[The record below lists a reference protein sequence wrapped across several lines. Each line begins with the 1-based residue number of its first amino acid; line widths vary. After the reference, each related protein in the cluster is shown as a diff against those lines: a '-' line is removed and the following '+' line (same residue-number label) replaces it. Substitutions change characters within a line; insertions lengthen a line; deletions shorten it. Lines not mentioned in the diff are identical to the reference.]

1 MAQWADFTE
10 EAQTNWLASSK
21 EQMEYMRINAE
32 YDFVKKRAL
41 VNFLTNSRKNVEDH
55 MHGRAQNM
63 LTSIE
68 RYEQANLKSLIN
80 EISKDSFAKI
90 QQDLANPESKARI
103 QDQFFQSALIG
114 LRKGVMEYEN
124 DPLLPILQNEI
135 QQRTASYKNLSAEEE
150 RQLLMLTDAQKKA
163 IVEQD
168 KSTKNAYLATAP
180 KMSHAGVKAHQKFV
194 QFTASIGSQ
203 H

>member
-1 MAQWADFTE
+1 
-10 EAQTNWLASSK
+10 
-21 EQMEYMRINAE
+21 
-32 YDFVKKRAL
+32 
-41 VNFLTNSRKNVEDH
+41 
-55 MHGRAQNM
+55 
-63 LTSIE
+63 
-68 RYEQANLKSLIN
+68 
-80 EISKDSFAKI
+80 
-90 QQDLANPESKARI
+90 
-103 QDQFFQSALIG
+103 
-114 LRKGVMEYEN
+114 MEYEN